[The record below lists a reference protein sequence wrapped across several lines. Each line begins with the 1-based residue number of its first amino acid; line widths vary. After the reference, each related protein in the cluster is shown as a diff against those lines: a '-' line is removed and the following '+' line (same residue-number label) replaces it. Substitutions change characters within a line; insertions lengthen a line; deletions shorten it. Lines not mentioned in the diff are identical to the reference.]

1 MTIPNTLKIVLT
13 SDPDPDAPVEV
24 RISGQEDGERLVPVC
39 ADLTEDAAEH
49 LQAFLEEF
57 LPEDDDDDD
66 DDDEG

>member
-1 MTIPNTLKIVLT
+1 MTTPNSLKIVLT

-49 LQAFLEEF
+49 LQAFLEGF
-57 LPEDDDDDD
+57 LDADDA
-66 DDDEG
+66 DEG